1 MSHTHPS
8 TASSSNFE
16 LKINNALDTAK
27 VIFAGVGVLLSAA
40 KDVREGQDTLVDI
53 FERMEMFLFRRLE
66 VYTQPTAELM
76 DIIIQIVVEVTSIL
90 GIATKEFSSI
100 RPLPTP
106 SPPPKGRSP
115 TINTHDIE
123 QNSIAELRK
132 RFEYANA
139 EALEGFLADLSEYEE
154 KKQYHAKTN
163 VFEDQHA
170 VLVSTWTHV
179 ARRRSDAK
187 VEDKD
192 EKTLEVTARDIRLAY
207 ALEVLFEKTPKTV
220 EELNGHTGHTFYLIV
235 SVKESW
241 IFSL

>member
-1 MSHTHPS
+1 
-8 TASSSNFE
+8 
-16 LKINNALDTAK
+16 
-27 VIFAGVGVLLSAA
+27 
-40 KDVREGQDTLVDI
+40 
-53 FERMEMFLFRRLE
+53 
-66 VYTQPTAELM
+66 
-76 DIIIQIVVEVTSIL
+76 
-90 GIATKEFSSI
+90 
-100 RPLPTP
+100 
-106 SPPPKGRSP
+106 
-115 TINTHDIE
+115 
-123 QNSIAELRK
+123 LRK

-207 ALEVLFEKTPKTV
+207 ALEELFESTLAAGGREYVLLVRPGRDAKNGRGAERSYRSYLLPNSLG
-220 EELNGHTGHTFYLIV
+220 EGELDIV
-235 SVKESW
+235 RAHC
-241 IFSL
+241 LLTRH